1 MNRPPLSIS
10 LSVSL
15 LLFSVSAGRAQETEP
30 QVTLDVGDPAPS
42 FTLKD
47 DQGKDW
53 NSEDHFGEK
62 IVVLY
67 FYPADMTSGCTKQ
80 ACAYRDHLEE
90 FKSAG
95 VEVVGISGDSVRNH
109 QLFKEY
115 HNLNFT
121 LLADVNGEAARKF
134 GVPYTAG
141 HAVVKKEI
149 DGTLESLV
157 REITP
162 HRWTFVIGKDKTVKF
177 KDDRVKPAEDSARI
191 LELLDE
197 LES

>member
-1 MNRPPLSIS
+1 MNRPPLFPV
-10 LSVSL
+10 LTVSL
-15 LLFSVSAGRAQETEP
+15 LLFASRAGRAQEAEP

-47 DQGKDW
+47 DQGRDW
-53 NSEDHFGEK
+53 NSDEHYGEK
-62 IVVLY
+62 IIVLY

-95 VEVVGISGDSVRNH
+95 VEIVGISGDSVRNH
-109 QLFKEY
+109 QLFKEA

-141 HAVVKKEI
+141 KAEVKKEI
-149 DGTLESLV
+149 NGTLESLV

-162 HRWTFVIGKDKTVKF
+162 HRWTFVVGKDKTIKL
-177 KDDRVKPAEDSARI
+177 KNDRVKPAEDSAKI

-197 LES
+197 LDS